1 MLAALVVLAA
11 LAVRLAVP
19 AGYMPVVGVDGVTL
33 SICTGAGPLQM
44 AASGHDMHNMHN
56 MHNMPHGQQD
66 IDTQGRCAFADLA
79 LPAIGGADP
88 FQLAAAL
95 AFILAVGL
103 VPLVPLVLRDIPRL
117 RPPLRGPPHPR

>member
-1 MLAALVVLAA
+1 MLAALIVLAA

-44 AASGHDMHNMHN
+44 AASGHDMHNMH
-56 MHNMPHGQQD
+56 HGQQD
-66 IDTQGRCAFADLA
+66 IDPQGRCAFADLA

-95 AFILAVGL
+95 AFIVSLGL